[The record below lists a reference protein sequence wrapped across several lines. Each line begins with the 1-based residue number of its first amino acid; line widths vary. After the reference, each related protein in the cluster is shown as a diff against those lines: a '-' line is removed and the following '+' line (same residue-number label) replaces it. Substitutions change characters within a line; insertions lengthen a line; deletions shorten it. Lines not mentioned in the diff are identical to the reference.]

1 MVARRGRWVL
11 APVTGAALVI
21 GAVIRLRARR
31 GLSQADAPADVG
43 FMRALH
49 AALRRDLSR
58 LRDAAAQLDGSAG
71 APPAVL
77 AGWDAFRAQL
87 DNHHSAEDDDLWPV
101 LRGELSDPGDLASV
115 DAMAEEHRQ
124 IPPALA
130 GVDAALR
137 GGGELTAPAELLS
150 AVVLDHLAHEER
162 EVLPLIEQHLT
173 RAQWRAFLHK
183 ERSRRSPR
191 ERPEFLTWIL
201 DDAGEQDAAAVLA
214 EMPPPARL
222 VYRRVLRPR
231 YDAQHRWQVPVPPRN
246 LELAAGGP
254 AGAPRAPRRR
264 DDFSLAATGWQVAGA
279 TPDAAVMRPA
289 RTARSPRARR
299 WLVFG

>member
-1 MVARRGRWVL
+1 MAPRRGRWVV
-11 APVTGAALVI
+11 ASVTGAALVI

-31 GLSQADAPADVG
+31 GPGQADAPADVS

-101 LRGELSDPGDLASV
+101 LRGELFDPGDLASV
-115 DAMAEEHRQ
+115 DAMVEEHRQ

-137 GGGELTAPAELLS
+137 GGGELTAPVELLS

-173 RAQWRAFLHK
+173 RAQWRVFLHK
-183 ERSRRSPR
+183 ERGRRSPR

-231 YDAQHRWQVPVPPRN
+231 YDARHRWQIPSP
-246 LELAAGGP
+246 AAEP
-254 AGAPRAPRRR
+254 
-264 DDFSLAATGWQVAGA
+264 
-279 TPDAAVMRPA
+279 
-289 RTARSPRARR
+289 
-299 WLVFG
+299 

>member
-1 MVARRGRWVL
+1 MVSDKAARRARWIL
-11 APVTGAALVI
+11 GSIAGAALI
-21 GAVIRLRARR
+21 AGAVRLRARHSS
-31 GLSQADAPADVG
+31 GQPDAPADVG

-58 LRDAAAQLDGSAG
+58 LRAAAAQLDNSAA
-71 APPAVL
+71 APPTVL

-101 LRGELSDPGDLASV
+101 LRRELSGPGDLAAV
-115 DAMAEEHRQ
+115 DAMVAEHRQ

-137 GGGELTAPAELLS
+137 GGGELTAPVEHLS
-150 AVVLDHLAHEER
+150 TVVLDHLAHEER

-173 RAQWRAFLHK
+173 LAQWRAFLHK
-183 ERSRRSPR
+183 ERARRSPR

-201 DDAGEQDAAAVLA
+201 DDAGQQDTAAVLT

-222 VYRRVLRPR
+222 IYRRVLRPR
-231 YDAQHRWQVPVPPRN
+231 YDAQHRWRIPS
-246 LELAAGGP
+246 
-254 AGAPRAPRRR
+254 AP
-264 DDFSLAATGWQVAGA
+264 TK
-279 TPDAAVMRPA
+279 T
-289 RTARSPRARR
+289 
-299 WLVFG
+299 

>member
-1 MVARRGRWVL
+1 VSGKAARRGRWVL
-11 APVTGAALVI
+11 ASVAGAALVAA
-21 GAVIRLRARR
+21 GVARVRARR
-31 GLSQADAPADVG
+31 GETQPDTPADVG

-58 LRDAAAQLDGSAG
+58 LREVAGQLDGSAA

-87 DNHHSAEDDDLWPV
+87 DNHHAAEDDDLWPV
-101 LRGELSDPGDLASV
+101 LRRELSDPGELASV
-115 DAMAEEHRQ
+115 DAMVEEHRH

-137 GGGELTAPAELLS
+137 GGGELAEPVERLS

-162 EVLPLIEQHLT
+162 EVLPLLEQHLT
-173 RAQWRAFLHK
+173 QAQWRAFLHK
-183 ERSRRSPR
+183 ERNRRSPR

-201 DDAGEQDAAAVLA
+201 DDAGEQDAAAVLT

-222 VYRRVLRPR
+222 VYRRILRPR
-231 YDAQHRWQVPVPPRN
+231 YEAQHRWQIPSPTAEP
-246 LELAAGGP
+246 
-254 AGAPRAPRRR
+254 
-264 DDFSLAATGWQVAGA
+264 ATG
-279 TPDAAVMRPA
+279 RP
-289 RTARSPRARR
+289 
-299 WLVFG
+299 

>member
-1 MVARRGRWVL
+1 
-11 APVTGAALVI
+11 
-21 GAVIRLRARR
+21 VIRLRARR
-31 GLSQADAPADVG
+31 DPGQADAPADVG

-71 APPAVL
+71 APPTVL

-115 DAMAEEHRQ
+115 DSMVEEHRH

-137 GGGELTAPAELLS
+137 GGGELTAPVELLS
-150 AVVLDHLAHEER
+150 TVVLDHLAHEER

-183 ERSRRSPR
+183 ERSRLSPR

-201 DDAGEQDAAAVLA
+201 DDAGEQDAAAVLT

-231 YDAQHRWQVPVPPRN
+231 YDAQHRWQIPSPVAKP
-246 LELAAGGP
+246 
-254 AGAPRAPRRR
+254 
-264 DDFSLAATGWQVAGA
+264 
-279 TPDAAVMRPA
+279 
-289 RTARSPRARR
+289 
-299 WLVFG
+299 